1 MIFQC
6 LLSHYFNLF
15 YLIAFTATRSTT
27 HGSFFVRIL
36 VATFYKHSS
45 HRDVEKL
52 FKIVSFNLVY
62 SKVLSHQ
69 VYVYYQTFSSAASD
83 TICLYLTCFPVYP
96 ILSICIWLVPLFI
109 QYHQLVS
116 DLFLCSFKTI
126 YLYLAVSLF
135 IQYHLLVSDLFLC
148 SSNTISLY
156 LTCSSVH
163 SRPTTCIWQFFCS
176 FNTIYLYLTCSSVH
190 PIPSPCI
197 WHAPLFIQYHL
208 LVPGMFRGSFNTI
221 YLYLTC
227 SSVHPIPSL
236 CIWHVPWFIQYHLLV
251 PDMFPRLFNSTIY
264 MYMGCSPVHTRILLI
279 FSSNFR
285 I

>member
-148 SSNTISLY
+148 SSNTIALY
-156 LTCSSVH
+156 LTCS
-163 SRPTTCIWQFFCS
+163 P
-176 FNTIYLYLTCSSVH
+176 VH
-190 PIPSPCI
+190 PIPSPC
-197 WHAPLFIQYHL
+197 
-208 LVPGMFRGSFNTI
+208 T
-221 YLYLTC
+221 
-227 SSVHPIPSL
+227 
-236 CIWHVPWFIQYHLLV
+236 WHVPWFIQYHLLV
-251 PDMFPRLFNSTIY
+251 SDMFL
-264 MYMGCSPVHTRILLI
+264 CSPNTISLYLTCSVVHSIPSTCTWHVPPFI
-279 FSSNFR
+279 
-285 I
+285 